1 MSDEPLYEKLI
12 SENEAKGFRV
22 MLVVNEFRDK
32 EYLHLRKYFLSFD
45 EGYVPSK
52 EGISV
57 ELTISNSYAILEGMI
72 ELCSKL
78 EGQDA
83 LRDRLDRM
91 LNEPKDNEVPELSE

>member
-1 MSDEPLYEKLI
+1 MTLSDEPLYEKLI
-12 SENEAKGFRV
+12 SENEAKGFRT

-52 EGISV
+52 EGISL
-57 ELTISNSYAILEGMI
+57 ELTLSNSYALLDGML

-78 EGQDA
+78 EGVDA
-83 LRDRLDRM
+83 LQTRINRILHDTKSD
-91 LNEPKDNEVPELSE
+91 